1 MKEPVVNLKMAR
13 EHGLTKAEYGR
24 IRKILDRNP
33 SFTELGIFSVLWSEH
48 CSYKSSR
55 TYLREFPTRAPWVI
69 QGPGENAGIVD
80 IGDGLAV
87 AMKIESHN
95 HPSAIEP
102 YQGAATGIGGIL
114 RDVFTMG
121 ARPIALLDPLY
132 FGDLK
137 DERVRYLFGGVVA
150 GIGDYGN
157 CVGVPTVGGTVYF
170 DPAYAGNPLVNV
182 MCVGLVKQKR
192 IVRGIA
198 KGKGNPILY
207 AGATTGRDGIHG
219 ATFASE
225 ELSEKSEA
233 KRPSVQIGDPFTKKS
248 LLEACL
254 ELVRTDL
261 IVGMQDMGAAGLTS
275 SSIEMAS
282 RGKSG
287 IELDLSHVPLRES
300 GMTPYEI
307 MLSESQERMV
317 IVGKKGTE
325 RKIKEIFD
333 KWGMHFAVVGKVTDD
348 GKVRVKKGEKVYAEI
363 PVTAL
368 VSDAP
373 VYKKKVR
380 IPEYIRKRSRLDI
393 ADFKKPKDLTRV
405 MISLLERPTLGSKKW
420 VWRQYDHQVRTNTV
434 VLPGA
439 DASVLRIRDTNK
451 AIALTTDCNGR
462 YTYLNPYRGGAIA
475 VAEAARNLACCGAKP
490 LGITDCLNFGNPDD
504 PEILWQFREAI
515 RGMSAACR
523 VLEVP
528 IISGN
533 VSFYNE
539 SPSGAVHPTP
549 VVGMVGLID
558 PAEYVVTPWFKDEG
572 DVLLLLGPVADG
584 RTNSFGL
591 GGSEYAAMSGKGLKG
606 DCPEVNLVLERSLGL
621 LLREAIG
628 EKLLKSAHDC
638 AEGGLGVALAECC
651 FSNPG
656 GRIGAGLRIP
666 SGIRPDLLLFNE
678 SQGRV
683 LITTEKPENV
693 LRMARKHRVPAGVI
707 GTVGGTFF
715 EIQGLFKLEV
725 ARMVKAWEEAIPN
738 ALLGRT

>member
-1 MKEPVVNLKMAR
+1 MKEPVVDLHLAR
-13 EHGLTKAEYGR
+13 EHGLTELEYAR
-24 IRKILDRNP
+24 IRRILGRNP

-48 CSYKSSR
+48 CSYKSSKV
-55 TYLREFPTRAPWVI
+55 YLRELPTRAPWVI

-80 IGDGLAV
+80 IGGGLAV

-121 ARPIALLDPLY
+121 ARPVALLDPLY

-137 DERVRYLFGGVVA
+137 SERVRYLFSGVVA

-170 DPAYAGNPLVNV
+170 DTAYAVNPVVNV
-182 MCVGLVKQKR
+182 MCVGLVKRER

-248 LLEACL
+248 LIEACL

-287 IELDLSHVPLRES
+287 IELDLSRVPLRETN
-300 GMTPYEI
+300 MTPYEI

-317 IVGKKGTE
+317 IIGKKGTE
-325 RKIKEIFD
+325 KKIKKIFG
-333 KWGMHFAVVGKVTDD
+333 KWGLHFSVVGRVTDD
-348 GKVRVKKGEKVYAEI
+348 RKVRVRRGKKVYAEI
-363 PVTAL
+363 PVASL

-373 VYKKKVR
+373 IYKKEVR
-380 IPEYIRKRSRLDI
+380 MPGYIRRRSRLNLVRL
-393 ADFKKPKDLTRV
+393 KKPG
-405 MISLLERPTLGSKKW
+405 SLEGTLLALLQRPTLASKEW
-420 VWRQYDHQVRTNTV
+420 VFKQYDHQVRTNSV

-439 DASVLRIRDTNK
+439 DASVLRVRDTDK

-462 YTYLNPYRGGAIA
+462 YTYLNPYRGGVIA
-475 VAEAARNLACCGAKP
+475 VAEAVRNLACCGAKP

-504 PEILWQFREAI
+504 PEILWQFREAV

-523 VLEVP
+523 ALDVP
-528 IISGN
+528 VISGN

-539 SPSGAVHPTP
+539 SPTGAVHPTP
-549 VVGMVGLID
+549 VIGMVGLID
-558 PAEYVVTPWFKDEG
+558 PVENTVTAWFKDEG
-572 DVLLLLGPVADG
+572 DTVILLGPLADEK
-584 RTNSFGL
+584 RNLFGL
-591 GGSEYAAMSGKGLKG
+591 GGSEYAAMAGLGLKG
-606 DCPEVNLVLERSLGL
+606 DCPEADLRLERKISL
-621 LLREAIG
+621 LLREAIS
-628 EKLLKSAHDC
+628 KRLLKSAHDC

-651 FSNPG
+651 FTN
-656 GRIGAGLRIP
+656 RDQEIGASLRMP
-666 SGIRPDLLLFNE
+666 AKIRPDFLLFNE
-678 SQGRV
+678 TQGRV
-683 LITTEKPENV
+683 IVTTRKPDEV
-693 LRMARKHRVPAGVI
+693 LQLSAKHGVSATTI
-707 GTVGGTFF
+707 GVVGGTILDF
-715 EIQGLFKLEV
+715 QGLLKIEV
-725 ARMVKAWEEAIPN
+725 ARMAKAWREAIPN
-738 ALLGRT
+738 ALSRGK